1 MILPN
6 ETIIYEV
13 SYQRYTMLGFF
24 VCFQLS
30 KAPTAATG
38 TIGVPSSSKAKDN
51 EDVDIEAMLAQLK
64 SWDPDTKQLKL

>member
-1 MILPN
+1 MI
-6 ETIIYEV
+6 EV
-13 SYQRYTMLGFF
+13 SYQRYTMQGFF
-24 VCFQLS
+24 CFQLS

-64 SWDPDTKQLKL
+64 S

>member
-1 MILPN
+1 MPK
-6 ETIIYEV
+6 ETIIWWSFLSTLYNK
-13 SYQRYTMLGFF
+13 GIF
-24 VCFQLS
+24 CFQLS

>member
-1 MILPN
+1 MKRL
-6 ETIIYEV
+6 YDEV
-13 SYQRYTMLGFF
+13 SYQRYTIKGFF
-24 VCFQLS
+24 CFQLS

-64 SWDPDTKQLKL
+64 SWDPNTEQLKL